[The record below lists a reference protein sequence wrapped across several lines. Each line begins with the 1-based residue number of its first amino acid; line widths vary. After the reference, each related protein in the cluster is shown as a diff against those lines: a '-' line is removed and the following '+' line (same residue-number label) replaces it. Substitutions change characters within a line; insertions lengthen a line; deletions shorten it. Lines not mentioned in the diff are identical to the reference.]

1 MGWERKAVG
10 AAVRTCMPGIA
21 SFVYKPLGR
30 AYQNLG
36 NFSKALENHKEH
48 LTKVKE
54 VGDRAGG

>member
-1 MGWERKAVG
+1 VG